1 MTALSRTINAKK
13 KLSRSKFSTRLYQP
27 WIKTIQ
33 NGSRLIGT
41 YFSAT
46 SIRSRLKSRR
56 QSKATRMVTSPSH
69 YSCWRWSSQDDKTA
83 AAPGEVQDRC
93 EPRFDQIPRHS
104 FIQRCS
110 ARACRSRT
118 LLDRIAQRGYTSWEP
133 RLCQWIDIILYSI
146 IIASSSCRDSRY
158 VGSPRKIVF
167 SVEGSKPYISYTVRS
182 EI

>member
-1 MTALSRTINAKK
+1 MVRDWLELVSQPHQSVLDSNPDAKAK
-13 KLSRSKFSTRLYQP
+13 QREWLHR
-27 WIKTIQ
+27 
-33 NGSRLIGT
+33 RLI
-41 YFSAT
+41 
-46 SIRSRLKSRR
+46 
-56 QSKATRMVTSPSH
+56 
-69 YSCWRWSSQDDKTA
+69 TA
-83 AAPGEVQDRC
+83 AGARALKMTKLLLLPEKYKTDVNQVLIKYHAT
-93 EPRFDQIPRHS
+93 P

-118 LLDRIAQRGYTSWEP
+118 LVDRIAQRGYTSWEP